1 MKLLLQSA
9 IIFFGTLMA
18 AGFVA
23 LGEPTRITPS
33 ASTPS
38 GTRHAVNHYVDPQ
51 RSSAGNPTATPA
63 NSR

>member
-23 LGEPTRITPS
+23 LGEPTRVTPS
-33 ASTPS
+33 ASLPS
-38 GTRHAVNHYVDPQ
+38 ATTHAVNHYVDSQ
-51 RSSAGNPTATPA
+51 RSSAGNPAAAPA